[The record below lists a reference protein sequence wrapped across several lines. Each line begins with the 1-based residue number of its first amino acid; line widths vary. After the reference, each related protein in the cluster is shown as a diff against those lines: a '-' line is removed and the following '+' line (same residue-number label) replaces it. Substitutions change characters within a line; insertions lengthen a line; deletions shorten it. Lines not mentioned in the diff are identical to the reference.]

1 MWASGIRTGAG
12 LRISGPAIAL
22 AMALAGG
29 LAGAQHPRTD
39 MATPVENIA
48 EATPLP
54 DSPGAL
60 LASSTSDP
68 GNTADAP
75 VVPVRNVQESA
86 VERPARKYHR
96 VIRPYEQAQPLDALE
111 KVKLSIASRVTYG
124 DAFGTAFSTG
134 WSQWRDSRPHYGR
147 DAEAFEDRLGA
158 LAIKQT
164 SQSFFTYGVYA
175 AAFHDDPR
183 YYIMG
188 PTMSPAHRALY
199 SAERTVIT
207 QKDDGS
213 PAINWPKIAGIATS
227 TVLTTAY
234 YPKVD
239 HGFRNESEAFAM
251 SFATSVLNDELHEFG
266 GDVFR
271 LIRRNK
277 K

>member
-29 LAGAQHPRTD
+29 VAGAQHPRTD

-48 EATPLP
+48 EAEPLP

-60 LASSTSDP
+60 LASSSSAPDS
-68 GNTADAP
+68 TADAP
-75 VVPVRNVQESA
+75 VVPVRNVQEST

-111 KVKLSIASRVTYG
+111 KVKLSLASRVTYG
-124 DAFGTAFSTG
+124 DAFGTAFSAG
-134 WSQWRDSRPHYGR
+134 WSQWHNSRPHYGR

-188 PTMSPAHRALY
+188 RTMSPVHRALY
-199 SAERTVIT
+199 SAQRTVIT

-227 TVLTTAY
+227 TLLTTAY

-277 K
+277 N